1 MPLTAGSA
9 LEVAMV
15 AAAAAATRAP
25 SDDVADGHM
34 RAGVSGIREEE
45 REVTRREEA
54 ESDFGR

>member
-1 MPLTAGSA
+1 
-9 LEVAMV
+9 MV